1 MIQQLGD
8 FLGTSAGL
16 VFWLALE
23 VALFAA
29 VLFVL
34 LWMAYRLGLFG
45 KSGNRGDR

>member
-1 MIQQLGD
+1 MIQQFGD

-29 VLFVL
+29 VLVVL
-34 LWMAYRLGLFG
+34 LWMAYRLGLFR
-45 KSGNRGDR
+45 KSGDK